1 MVSGANIVYSFFD
14 LKNSLLDVALV
25 SNICRVNIFFFAQPR
40 HQTIAADVDMVVG
53 KALCKLAE
61 INAVHRCTHRAV
73 ELDALLLHADN
84 VVLILDSFQRSD
96 KQSLSFGVRVRK
108 LIIDKDY
115 WVIHVTAGL
124 ANPRQEFVKNPGLKL
139 FRFGFVGAANEA
151 IHVTF

>member
-1 MVSGANIVYSFFD
+1 MVSGANIVYRFFD

-61 INAVHRCTHRAV
+61 INAVHRCTHRAM
-73 ELDALLLHADN
+73 ELNTLLLHADN

-96 KQSLSFGVRVRK
+96 KKTLVLASVFGSQLSTKTTGSF
-108 LIIDKDY
+108 
-115 WVIHVTAGL
+115 T
-124 ANPRQEFVKNPGLKL
+124 
-139 FRFGFVGAANEA
+139 
-151 IHVTF
+151 